1 MQSNPLCSSRHLAK
15 ECAQTGHLGSEQ
27 LLIVASS
34 SLSIRSFYNARN
46 SMDRRKKSE
55 GSCASLDLFFAEQLV
70 QEMLIASHWS
80 NVSAWENKL

>member
-1 MQSNPLCSSRHLAK
+1 MQEIQWTEGN
-15 ECAQTGHLGSEQ
+15 
-27 LLIVASS
+27 
-34 SLSIRSFYNARN
+34 
-46 SMDRRKKSE
+46 KSE